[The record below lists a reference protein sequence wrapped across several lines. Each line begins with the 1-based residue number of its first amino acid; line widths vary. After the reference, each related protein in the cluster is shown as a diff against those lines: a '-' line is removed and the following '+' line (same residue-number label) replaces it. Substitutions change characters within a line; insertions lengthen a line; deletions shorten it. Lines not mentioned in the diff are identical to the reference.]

1 MKRTLSPALMTAA
14 LIALAGC
21 TSSERDAPPPAPG
34 LGGPVAGAPIGGIAP
49 GGPMDGACNAAAAG
63 PLVGQ
68 IANLQ
73 TTEQAKAMT
82 GAAEVRILFP
92 NQPVTQEFVGT
103 RLTLD
108 TNDENRVTQVR
119 CG

>member
-1 MKRTLSPALMTAA
+1 MKRTLSPALMMTA

-34 LGGPVAGAPIGGIAP
+34 LGGPVAGAPI
-49 GGPMDGACNAAAAG
+49 DGACNAAAAG

-73 TTEQAKAMT
+73 TTEEAKAMT

-108 TNDENRVTQVR
+108 TNEENRVTQVR

>member
-1 MKRTLSPALMTAA
+1 MNRTLSPALLTVA

-21 TSSERDAPPPAPG
+21 TSNERTAPPAPG
-34 LGGPVAGAPIGGIAP
+34 LGGPMAGAPIGGVAP
-49 GGPMDGACNAAAAG
+49 AGPMNGACNAGAAR

-73 TTEQAKAMT
+73 TTEQAKTMT
-82 GAAEVRILFP
+82 GAADVRILYP

>member
-1 MKRTLSPALMTAA
+1 MKRTLSPALLTAA

-21 TSSERDAPPPAPG
+21 TSSERAAPPAPG
-34 LGGPVAGAPIGGIAP
+34 LGGPMAGAPMGGAAP
-49 GGPMDGACNAAAAG
+49 GSPTDGACNAGAAR
-63 PLVGQ
+63 PLIGQ

-73 TTEQAKAMT
+73 TTEQAEAMT
-82 GAAEVRILFP
+82 GASEVRILFP
-92 NQPVTQEFVGT
+92 TQPVTQEFVAT

-108 TNDENRVTQVR
+108 TNDENRVSQVR

>member
-1 MKRTLSPALMTAA
+1 MKRTLSPALLTAA

-21 TSSERDAPPPAPG
+21 TSSERAAPPAPG
-34 LGGPVAGAPIGGIAP
+34 LGGPMAGGSIGGMSPA
-49 GGPMDGACNAAAAG
+49 GSMDGACNAAAAR
-63 PLVGQ
+63 PLIGQ
-68 IANLQ
+68 VANLQ
-73 TTEQAKAMT
+73 TTEQAEAMT
-82 GAAEVRILFP
+82 GATDVRILFP
-92 NQPVTQEFVGT
+92 NQPVTQEFVAT

>member
-1 MKRTLSPALMTAA
+1 MNRTLSPALLTAA

-21 TSSERDAPPPAPG
+21 TSSERAAPPAPG
-34 LGGPVAGAPIGGIAP
+34 LGGPMTGAPIGGVA
-49 GGPMDGACNAAAAG
+49 GSPMDGACNAAAAR

-73 TTEQAKAMT
+73 TTEQAKTMT
-82 GAAEVRILFP
+82 GAADVRILFP

-108 TNDENRVTQVR
+108 TNDENRVSQVR